1 MHHIATGGVRL
12 LPSQKA
18 DLKAFLLTFTDS
30 AFVTN
35 PAFSM
40 PDKMPDK

>member
-1 MHHIATGGVRL
+1 VRL
-12 LPSQKA
+12 TPSQKA

-35 PAFSM
+35 PAFSR
-40 PDKMPDK
+40 PSKMPDE